1 MLHRWMIV
9 MLTAIIYGVSTTT
22 YAEDDVHGWRDAI
35 WGMTN
40 EQLIEAFP
48 GEATKLPKR
57 ISWQRW
63 YTDYA
68 ISNYEISGS
77 TFQVFFQMSQS
88 DQKLS
93 QILIQNVRKEGSGC
107 HGILFDSLRE
117 LLVRKYYVPTYETRK
132 EITWVFPT
140 TTIRLDF
147 FCSVDQRTS
156 IIYFP
161 TVNSETNK
169 L

>member
-93 QILIQNVRKEGSGC
+93 QILIQNVRK
-107 HGILFDSLRE
+107 
-117 LLVRKYYVPTYETRK
+117 
-132 EITWVFPT
+132 
-140 TTIRLDF
+140 
-147 FCSVDQRTS
+147 
-156 IIYFP
+156 
-161 TVNSETNK
+161 
-169 L
+169 